1 MSGRRLL
8 VPFFLAPLD
17 RYLRNNHPLIWRTRA
32 HIILFYSLLPVNI
45 LCYLLGNF
53 QEIDLA
59 HIPTGTQLLLQVGT
73 TLLAGLLFL
82 AFWANDQRRRPL
94 PRRGWSPYLLTTGLY
109 WLCLLSFGVNLLV
122 YLTPV
127 IRRTAALLPTEY
139 VDQVYE
145 IDRKWY
151 ECRRCDCP
159 PETVNRAAPEDQALM
174 LHLAEQMGYDTLKQ
188 EPCNYSET
196 DRVYLIVEDGYLSRA
211 KNFHNR
217 IVSLRDAQAFVQG
230 RGAYQLWFY
239 RLLPLGF
246 LVFGWLGAQ
255 WLFFGSVRGSRPRR
269 ERQPFFTGR
278 ELLDLWIIG
287 RLDRWL
293 LQNHPWWWNVQLH
306 RWLFYVLFWGALALL
321 ALAFSLPLRLGN
333 IVDDL
338 APFALVLLV
347 WLLGGIGWFISWVYE
362 RSMQVVVRKDP
373 WRNLLLVLGYL
384 LAFYALIFNAGV
396 FAAAMAY
403 RLDRLLSDEQLVLDL
418 RYRLDNMDVSG
429 DDLGFFYSSYTRGQA
444 PLFEW
449 RDQSGYEEYYFVESS
464 LDAVQ
469 TAGIYQLKREAEA
482 LDADSLNQRLLGY
495 ANQML
500 QDGRLPA
507 IPEIAPGD
515 TTIDDRVRALNTQLE
530 TMSEIPES
538 LVDSI
543 IAEQTPP
550 LEYEL
555 RQLRESRA
563 GTRGNDYLT
572 WQIDRLKE
580 QQATFREELDLDYN
594 ALAEMDRFVEDR
606 LLSVMDS
613 LMKVDPVKTQQ
624 TRDSLFS
631 YRRQFLDLLGYPDVP
646 VGISFEDFLSYSI
659 QGLRYASLSEEIERL
674 ERAQE
679 QGGYRSLSRA
689 EQQGLIAERAAYLE
703 QEIAEIS
710 QNRYRIKNEWMN
722 LRTGPVQSEIQW
734 MEGLRGPVDYFNYA
748 LGLFMN
754 RRLERTVARQGSTGA
769 RLQAIESQAAELATL
784 NTRYFPGP
792 VLEMP
797 VDLCRELENLQAQED
812 RTFVP
817 DMDRRENLELL
828 DFGCRYRIQEDSRLA
843 RLAGWVADRLFDT
856 HLSFQYAGKMAPAWA
871 AVLEAKNFR
880 SGEGIVYNLLTLYI
894 PLYAL
899 PFVLTYIF
907 IALSFYYFSPTS
919 AGLTA
924 LGALFFFVFLS
935 LLPNRFIFEDPTWA
949 YLLTGGVVTGYGF
962 FYRGNRPWLDYLAL
976 AWFLC
981 SPLFLVVGLTD
992 RWGSLVEKM
1001 LTIDPYSLATEPASL
1016 LWMIWLGYLVVNLI
1030 IVLIG
1035 VRIFARQAY
1044 LPK

>member
-8 VPFFLAPLD
+8 LPFFLAPLD
-17 RYLRNNHPLIWRTRA
+17 RYLRNNRPLIWRTRA
-32 HIILFYSLLPVNI
+32 HIVLFYSLLPINI

-53 QEIDLA
+53 REIDLA
-59 HIPTGTQLLLQVGT
+59 HIPTGSQLLLQAGAI
-73 TLLAGLLFL
+73 LLAVMALT

-109 WLCLLSFGVNLLV
+109 WLCLLSFGVNILI

-127 IRRTAALLPTEY
+127 IQRTAALLPSEY
-139 VDQVYE
+139 VDRAYQ
-145 IDRKWY
+145 IDQKWY

-159 PETVNRAAPEDQALM
+159 PETVNRASPEDQALM

-196 DRVYLIVEDGYLSRA
+196 DRVYLVVEDGYLSRA
-211 KNFHNR
+211 RNFHNR
-217 IVSLRDAQAFVQG
+217 IVSLRDAQAFNRG
-230 RGAYQLWFY
+230 RGAYRLWFY

-246 LVFGWLGAQ
+246 LVFGWLSAQ
-255 WLFFGSVRGSRPRR
+255 WLFLGSVRGSRPRR
-269 ERQPFFTGR
+269 ERQPLFTGR

-293 LQNHPWWWNVQLH
+293 LRNHPWWWNVQLH

-338 APFALVLLV
+338 APFALVLFV
-347 WLLGGIGWFISWVYE
+347 WTAGGIGWFIGWVYE
-362 RSMQVVVRKDP
+362 RSLLVVVRKDP

-384 LAFYALIFNAGV
+384 LAFYALLFNVGV
-396 FAAAMAY
+396 FSAALAY
-403 RLDRLLSDEQLVLDL
+403 RLDRLLPDEQLMQDM

-429 DDLGFFYSSYTRGQA
+429 DDLGFYYSSYSRGEA
-444 PLFEW
+444 PLFTW
-449 RDQSGYEEYYFVESS
+449 RDQSGFEEYYFVESS
-464 LDAVQ
+464 LDAAQ
-469 TAGIYQLKREAEA
+469 TAGIHKLKKEAEG
-482 LDADSLNQRLLGY
+482 LDAEFLNQRLLEY

-500 QDGRLPA
+500 LDGKLPS
-507 IPEIAPGD
+507 IPEAAPGD
-515 TTIDDRVRALNTQLE
+515 TTIEDRLEMLNTQLRS
-530 TMSEIPES
+530 MSETPES
-538 LVDSI
+538 IVDSL
-543 IAEQTPP
+543 IAEQITP
-550 LEYEL
+550 LEQEL
-555 RQLRESRA
+555 RQLRE
-563 GTRGNDYLT
+563 GGGVTRGNDYLN
-572 WQIDRLKE
+572 WQIARLKA
-580 QQATFREELDLDYN
+580 QQATFREELDLVYDG
-594 ALAEMDRFVEDR
+594 LAEMDRLIQDR

-613 LMKVDPVKTQQ
+613 LMKADPVQTQQ
-624 TRDSLFS
+624 TRDTLFS
-631 YRRQFLDLLGYPDVP
+631 YRRQFLEMMGYRDVP
-646 VGISFEDFLSYSI
+646 VGISFEAFLSYSP
-659 QGLRYASLSEEIERL
+659 QGFRYSAVAKEIERL
-674 ERAQE
+674 EKARE
-679 QGGYRSLSRA
+679 QGGYRSLSRE
-689 EQQGLIAERAAYLE
+689 EQKGLMAERAAYLE

-710 QNRYRIKNEWMN
+710 QNRYRIKSEWMN
-722 LRTGPVQSEIQW
+722 RRMGPVQSEIQW
-734 MEGLRGPVDYFNYA
+734 LEGLRGPVDYFNHA

-754 RRLERTVARQGSTGA
+754 RRLEKTVARQGSTGV

-784 NTRYFPGP
+784 NTRYFPGL
-792 VLEMP
+792 VLEIP
-797 VDLCRELENLQAQED
+797 VDLCRELENLRARES

-817 DMDRRENLELL
+817 DMDRQENLELL
-828 DFGCRYRIQEDSRLA
+828 DFGCRYRIREDSRLA
-843 RLAGWVADRLFDT
+843 RLAGWVADRFFDT
-856 HLSFQYAGKMAPAWA
+856 HLSFQYASKLAPAWA

-880 SGEGIVYNLLTLYI
+880 SGQGIVYNLLTLYI

-907 IALSFYYFSPTS
+907 IALSFYYFSPAS

-924 LGALFFFVFLS
+924 LATLFFFIFLS
-935 LLPNRFIFEDPTWA
+935 LLPSRFILEDPTWA
-949 YLLTGGVVTGYGF
+949 YLLIGAAVTGYGF
-962 FYRGNRPWLDYLAL
+962 FYRGNHTWMNYLAL

-992 RWGSLVEKM
+992 RWGRDLEEM
-1001 LTIDPYSLATEPASL
+1001 LTIAPYSLATEPASL

-1035 VRIFARQAY
+1035 VRVFARQAY